1 MVIAS
6 HSNGGG
12 PTWQGPASVAQLG
25 PGNAADAITA
35 SPTLAGYAY
44 LVWGNW
50 VHQYNFL
57 MTNFLMFSRT
67 TDGGPA
73 GHPPA

>member
-1 MVIAS
+1 VVIAS

-25 PGNAADAITA
+25 PGNAADAIIA
-35 SPTLAGYAY
+35 SPTLAGHAY

-50 VHQYNFL
+50 DHQYNFPK
-57 MTNFLMFSRT
+57 TNFLMFSRT

-73 GHPPA
+73 GHPPT